1 MHFFNA
7 FYIIFMLFHS
17 HLNRYILALFSQQQ
31 SFCNT

>member
-1 MHFFNA
+1 
-7 FYIIFMLFHS
+7 MLFHS